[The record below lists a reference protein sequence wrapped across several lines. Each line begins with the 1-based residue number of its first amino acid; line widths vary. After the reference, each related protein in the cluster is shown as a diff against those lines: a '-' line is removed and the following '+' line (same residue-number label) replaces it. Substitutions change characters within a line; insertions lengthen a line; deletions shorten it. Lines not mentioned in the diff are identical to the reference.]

1 VLLAVGVGILLA
13 LLLLS
18 PRNDRPVDEA
28 EEGWVDDAEVP
39 AQKPIMLYFGRPDG
53 HGLASEIRWVDG
65 RAAAEDVIGD
75 VVRSLI
81 DGSRGGLVSSIPSE
95 TVLLE
100 VFLDGSG
107 GAYLNFSE
115 SLRSMHPRGDAMEW
129 LTVRSIV
136 ASVTQNVPEVRRV
149 WILVDGK
156 QGGPL
161 TGRVPLNRPYSW
173 EDVES

>member
-1 VLLAVGVGILLA
+1 VLLVAGGGVLLG

-18 PRNDRPVDEA
+18 PSNDRPVDEP
-28 EEGWVDDAEVP
+28 EEGWVEDADVP
-39 AQKPIMLYFGRPDG
+39 AQKPVMLYFGRADG

-65 RAAAEDVIGD
+65 RGATEDVIGD

-81 DGSRGGLVSSIPSE
+81 DGSRGGLVSSIPRE
-95 TVLLE
+95 AVLLE

-115 SLRSMHPRGDAMEW
+115 SLRSMHPPGDAMEW

-136 ASVTQNVPEVRRV
+136 ASVTQNVPEIRRV

-156 QGGPL
+156 QGEPL
-161 TGRVPLNRPYSW
+161 AGRVPLNRPYSW